1 MIQAGF
7 YHFSNEREWTMA
19 KKKKRA
25 TKKQR
30 ARRKIII
37 VAVEILVLLIV
48 LGILFVYQKMAKL
61 DTGNVIHRTDIKMN
75 DLPETTDEVL
85 ESYTNIAI
93 FGLDNR
99 SNGYYSSGNS
109 DVIMVASINNQTK
122 EVKLVSVYRDT
133 LLDIGDDKYRKA
145 NAAFAY
151 GGAEQ
156 AINMLNTNLDLDI
169 TDYVAVDFRAVAEAV
184 DILGGVEI
192 ELTSEEARLMN
203 GQSKYQDY
211 IGEIMEVTGKR
222 SSYVSAGY
230 QTLDGVQATAYAR
243 IRYTAGDDF
252 KRTERQR
259 LVITKMVEK
268 ALDSDLGTI
277 NELVDTV
284 FPLVETSMTQTDI
297 LLLAK
302 DVFSYSM
309 GETTGFPFDKG
320 TMDIS
325 SKVGDCVVPLDLESN
340 VEQLHEFFFGET
352 DYEASANVKA
362 NSRDIIDLTGMTAS
376 DAP

>member
-1 MIQAGF
+1 
-7 YHFSNEREWTMA
+7 MA